1 MRKLANGEALR
12 GSEGNEEVRKG
23 VGRVFDEKR
32 V

>member
-1 MRKLANGEALR
+1 MGEALR
-12 GSEGNEEVRKG
+12 SSEGNEEVRKG